1 MEAVFRRS
9 KVIEDP
15 TIDHADSLSA
25 IKDQEN
31 KRPNLISH
39 FLALVLLAFVEV
51 GLLDALVSIAE
62 DTSLPKLS
70 KKAAL
75 LLGEILQLSNRV
87 LPHTSGS
94 RMQVSEFLILFHL
107 VTHVCVAVTFQAL
120 RARGGL
126 R

>member
-1 MEAVFRRS
+1 M
-9 KVIEDP
+9 
-15 TIDHADSLSA
+15 
-25 IKDQEN
+25 
-31 KRPNLISH
+31 
-39 FLALVLLAFVEV
+39 LLAFVEV

-94 RMQVSEFLILFHL
+94 RMQVSEFLITFYL
-107 VTHVCVAVTFQAL
+107 VTYVSVAVAFQAL

-126 R
+126 